1 MKAGFAKTDITP
13 RVGVQLYGFGPFLNR
28 NSIAVRDKIWA
39 RAAAFEQDG
48 KKMVLIS
55 CDLIGLTRDTVRQV
69 RELVNKATGVA
80 PDAVMLHCYHP
91 HSGPNP
97 TSNLGW
103 GEPDYPYIEVL
114 PQRIASACL
123 SALEQMQEVV
133 MSHSEVPCEGIG
145 LNREYDIDAP
155 PLEDVLRD
163 DWRPAKPELTDTTCQ
178 VMTFKNT
185 SGKMIGF
192 MSYFG
197 CHPVV
202 CCQLTRYIHGDYA
215 GIATNMLE
223 RENPGSVGLFLQGAQ
238 GDVNS
243 CVVHKPEADA
253 MLALDIIASRFA
265 KSVRHG
271 LEVAKPMQADSISW
285 VSKDCKFTRRPLGLD
300 YLKDQLAQQDAILQA
315 PGASEVDDAVRMATV
330 FAITLRR
337 CIATIERG
345 ESLSNIDELQALRI
359 GPIKFLG
366 APLEIFQAIKND
378 AKAGIGSNTALVMG
392 ITNGMAGY
400 APDHT
405 AAARGGYAADMVPL
419 ILGQLPYADIHTEL
433 ANALIEIAKAVD

>member
-1 MKAGFAKTDITP
+1 
-13 RVGVQLYGFGPFLNR
+13 
-28 NSIAVRDKIWA
+28 
-39 RAAAFEQDG
+39 
-48 KKMVLIS
+48 
-55 CDLIGLTRDTVRQV
+55 
-69 RELVNKATGVA
+69 
-80 PDAVMLHCYHP
+80 
-91 HSGPNP
+91 
-97 TSNLGW
+97 
-103 GEPDYPYIEVL
+103 
-114 PQRIASACL
+114 
-123 SALEQMQEVV
+123 
-133 MSHSEVPCEGIG
+133 
-145 LNREYDIDAP
+145 
-155 PLEDVLRD
+155 
-163 DWRPAKPELTDTTCQ
+163 
-178 VMTFKNT
+178 MTFKNT

>member
-1 MKAGFAKTDITP
+1 MKAGFAKSDITP

-39 RAAAFEQDG
+39 RAAAFEQNG
-48 KKMVLIS
+48 KKMVLVS
-55 CDLIGLTRDTVRQV
+55 CDLIGLTRDTVRRV
-69 RELVNKATGVA
+69 RELVNKATGIA
-80 PDAVMLHCYHP
+80 PEAVMLHCYHP

-178 VMTFKNT
+178 VMTFNNT

-243 CVVHKPEADA
+243 CVVHKPEAEA
-253 MLALDIIASRFA
+253 LLALDVIASRFA
-265 KSVRHG
+265 KSVRNG
-271 LEVAKPMQADSISW
+271 LEVAKPMQADSIAW
-285 VSKDCKFTRRPLGLD
+285 VSRDCKFTRRPLGLD
-300 YLKDQLAQQDAILQA
+300 YLKDQLTEQDAILQA

-378 AKAGIGSNTALVMG
+378 AKAGIGSSTALVMG